1 MIGQP
6 KWNFMMSE
14 LPLSHKLKKWNKK
27 KMKWGEEGL
36 NGGFLMGKAKLRLIY
51 AARSPVFPHQPI
63 WQEKWKSNCSAF
75 FDARPQSV
83 IYWLKLIDVYPVF
96 TRNMLHQRYEVQHL
110 ISPPAICFGGGWRHC
125 DFSSSTSSLPGWS
138 SFILTVKMYRAL
150 PLLKTLYLVLVLR
163 LGYTAAWHCGF
174 LKKNKLLKQ
183 FSHLHT
189 L

>member
-51 AARSPVFPHQPI
+51 VARSPVFPHQPI

-75 FDARPQSV
+75 LTQD
-83 IYWLKLIDVYPVF
+83 LKALFIDW
-96 TRNMLHQRYEVQHL
+96 N
-110 ISPPAICFGGGWRHC
+110 
-125 DFSSSTSSLPGWS
+125 
-138 SFILTVKMYRAL
+138 
-150 PLLKTLYLVLVLR
+150 
-163 LGYTAAWHCGF
+163 
-174 LKKNKLLKQ
+174 
-183 FSHLHT
+183 
-189 L
+189 